1 MSLFSAIADLIKP
14 APPPDP
20 EVAAALDRVIAAAK
34 SLKSKRQSDAA
45 AIRAETGEAPVW
57 VSRYYTPGPPD
68 APGAAPAGAV
78 DLQDYGEPT
87 LVRGLRRL
95 VRGWVEYDQPL
106 SPGQV
111 KAYGLLVAKYF

>member
-1 MSLFSAIADLIKP
+1 MSPCGVGWACPHRWPSWGDASAP
-14 APPPDP
+14 
-20 EVAAALDRVIAAAK
+20 
-34 SLKSKRQSDAA
+34 SL
-45 AIRAETGEAPVW
+45 PF
-57 VSRYYTPGPPD
+57 D
-68 APGAAPAGAV
+68 APGALPRSGRQECEGAEGKSGSARGWTGSSGRAAPAGAV